1 MKRLTIML
9 GLAVGLLATTDLS
22 FAKLAWQD
30 DVIEKPKAG
39 KKSDAADKKRTA
51 QGRVNFPRDIKEAL
65 DQTIIPMCQADR
77 QAEAFEAIQ
86 TIVYRS
92 TLEQL
97 GEIENYCQA
106 QGVVSIKKIF
116 VDELIKRVQEGR
128 MQLDSAVPY
137 EQAVYISSGVS
148 DYVERE
154 LSEVENFAFLNDNF
168 VLPEDWR
175 QAEQLFWDAHVI
187 NNRLTN
193 IGSIAQF
200 ARTLVFDYYQLALKN
215 DKQNRLPALEPLVGF
230 PDKFAAEFYRFKT
243 NDVFHHVTQLKF
255 AAGRLKE
262 STDFEDRLYAA
273 YAVHDA
279 ETKIRDFY
287 NEVPSTMVTRPEFLE
302 KGYRDSL
309 SQLVAQAKTDGV
321 DVMDK
326 AIRLRVGTHWWLRG
340 RYGMAQMANGLLK
353 VPEAMNNR
361 DLMFGLYMPKKPD
374 KPITRYLPEEETIK
388 GYDRRHY
395 YGWAVEY
402 RPRVNSERSNVQ
414 RSVAFGPPKLTG
426 NTFW

>member
-1 MKRLTIML
+1 MKRLAIKL
-9 GLAVGLLATTDLS
+9 SLVVGLLATADFS

-175 QAEQLFWDAHVI
+175 
-187 NNRLTN
+187 
-193 IGSIAQF
+193 
-200 ARTLVFDYYQLALKN
+200 
-215 DKQNRLPALEPLVGF
+215 
-230 PDKFAAEFYRFKT
+230 
-243 NDVFHHVTQLKF
+243 
-255 AAGRLKE
+255 
-262 STDFEDRLYAA
+262 
-273 YAVHDA
+273 
-279 ETKIRDFY
+279 
-287 NEVPSTMVTRPEFLE
+287 
-302 KGYRDSL
+302 
-309 SQLVAQAKTDGV
+309 
-321 DVMDK
+321 
-326 AIRLRVGTHWWLRG
+326 
-340 RYGMAQMANGLLK
+340 
-353 VPEAMNNR
+353 
-361 DLMFGLYMPKKPD
+361 
-374 KPITRYLPEEETIK
+374 
-388 GYDRRHY
+388 
-395 YGWAVEY
+395 
-402 RPRVNSERSNVQ
+402 
-414 RSVAFGPPKLTG
+414 
-426 NTFW
+426 